1 MLTRPPKSLAA
12 ESRVDELYLQLT
24 HFNAHFATRSDVFVY
39 AVTDVTVLQSTSEE
53 KLLTTGKSSSLSY
66 SEIKPFGS

>member
-1 MLTRPPKSLAA
+1 MLAA
-12 ESRVDELYLQLT
+12 ESHVDELYLQLT
-24 HFNAHFATRSDVFVY
+24 HFNARTRHFATRSDVFVF